1 MNRIEFPRIG
11 ADGKKYT
18 KEDIQ
23 QWYRDTVESGIE
35 KRLKDLHHRTTIED
49 QRSFIQE
56 LIDNL
61 GTLLIGEPAELE
73 VIKDSL
79 HNDYAIISSADV
91 YKPHKAKGEKVVHSF
106 SEALLSAMNF
116 DNYRKN
122 ELVELSCKLNI
133 KVCPYCNH
141 NYTLYIDDKR
151 KTWSKGLFQFDHF
164 YNKATYPYL
173 SMSLYNLIP
182 SCSLCNHQK
191 TTTSLNLRYNPY
203 YRGISK
209 EFRFEVDDNIQL
221 RSGIKGADKIQI
233 KIRKTPN
240 GQGIDELK
248 DELHL
253 EEQYGRHK
261 DIVQEIYDKVYNEK
275 YYRDMLACIPNSAE
289 FINQWIG
296 IPMSEEDIDK
306 QPLTKFRQD
315 ILKQARQEY
324 ARG

>member
-1 MNRIEFPRIG
+1 MNKIEFPRFG

-18 KEDIQ
+18 KEDVQ
-23 QWYRDTVESGIE
+23 RWYLDTVKPGVE
-35 KRLKDLHHRTTIED
+35 KRLKDLFGQVAPKEPKD
-49 QRSFIQE
+49 FVKK

-61 GTLLIGEPAELE
+61 DVLLIGEPAELR
-73 VIKDSL
+73 SL
-79 HNDYAIISSADV
+79 IERFQKEYVKIASTEYSKKN
-91 YKPHKAKGEKVVHSF
+91 EKSIF
-106 SEALLSAMNF
+106 SKELLKSMGYNTDF
-116 DNYRKN
+116 RKN

-141 NYTLYIDDKR
+141 NYTLYIDDKK

-182 SCSLCNHQK
+182 SCSSCNLQK
-191 TTTSLNLRYNPY
+191 TTTSLDLRYNPY
-203 YRGISK
+203 YKGISN
-209 EFRFEVDDNIQL
+209 EFRFEVDDSIQL
-221 RSGIKGADKIQI
+221 RSGMPGADKIEI
-233 KIRKTPN
+233 KIRKTPT
-240 GQGIDELK
+240 GHGIDELK

-261 DIVQEIYDKVYNEK
+261 DIVQEIYDKMYNEP
-275 YYRDMLACIPNSAE
+275 YYQEMLTCIPNSAE

-296 IPMSEEDIDK
+296 IPMREEDIDK

-315 ILKQARQEY
+315 ILKQAKKEY
-324 ARG
+324 GRGEK